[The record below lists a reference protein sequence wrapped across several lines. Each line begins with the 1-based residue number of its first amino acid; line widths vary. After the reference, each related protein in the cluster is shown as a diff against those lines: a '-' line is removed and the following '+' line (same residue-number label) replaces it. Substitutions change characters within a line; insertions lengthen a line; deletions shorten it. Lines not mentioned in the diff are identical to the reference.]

1 MFSSAFVRQANGFAG
16 NTTTQKLLVA
26 TPPTAMVLWSF
37 CSSTE
42 RTVVRQS
49 SSMLTSQLGPAS
61 HRLLRP
67 TTTTTTI
74 NHTTLHSSSLSSSF
88 MPSWH
93 RRWLT
98 TPATKEPVASSNAT
112 TTATTT
118 NGGGGFVA
126 WYEGHLEARPIP
138 TKMVTG
144 AILWGF
150 GDVVGQIVPN
160 LAAGKSLPDF
170 DWPRLTRATVFGC
183 FMHAPLAH
191 VHYNFLEWMT
201 VRAGI
206 TGLKIPIFKAFMEQ
220 FVYWS
225 WFSNSLYHGAMGL
238 MQGYSVAECY
248 QRIADVLWDTQV
260 AQWIFWIPIQLIN
273 FNYTPVRHQLN
284 VVLVTSIIWT
294 AFLSWCYPPIEE
306 IAKEDDKSDE
316 PVKS

>member
-1 MFSSAFVRQANGFAG
+1 M
-16 NTTTQKLLVA
+16 
-26 TPPTAMVLWSF
+26 PLW
-37 CSSTE
+37 
-42 RTVVRQS
+42 Q
-49 SSMLTSQLGPAS
+49 
-61 HRLLRP
+61 
-67 TTTTTTI
+67 
-74 NHTTLHSSSLSSSF
+74 
-88 MPSWH
+88 
-93 RRWLT
+93 RRWFT
-98 TPATKEPVASSNAT
+98 TPATKEPVAAS
-112 TTATTT
+112 TATIPASSATSTT
-118 NGGGGFVA
+118 RNGGGGFVA

-144 AILWGF
+144 AVLWGF

-160 LAAGKSLPDF
+160 WAAGKPLPDF

-206 TGLKIPIFKAFMEQ
+206 TGLRIPIFKAFMEQ

-238 MQGYSVAECY
+238 MQGYSVADCY

-306 IAKEDDKSDE
+306 EKIIASEDDKPD
-316 PVKS
+316 VTAKA